1 MKTDDIRETKGVIF
15 DIQRGSAVD
24 GPGIR
29 TTVFFKGCNLNCAW
43 CHTPESRNPQRQ
55 GFAVARLSASGKSAP
70 LATLPLH
77 IKYFNRV
84 IV

>member
-29 TTVFFKGCNLNCAW
+29 TTVFFKGCNLNCAM
-43 CHTPESRNPQRQ
+43 CRITKAQAAAQR
-55 GFAVARLSASGKSAP
+55 FPAENAFSGP
-70 LATLPLH
+70 IFCLP
-77 IKYFNRV
+77 Y
-84 IV
+84 